1 MFITCEHE
9 PLDTLIPAQTDNR
22 KKHWWHDD
30 RNITFYKIV
39 RTNQDFFSKKFRRGS
54 RIDWT
59 RKNGWHYACF
69 VAALEMNPRLF
80 LRGWCNAIDEK
91 SLFAKQRSGD
101 AFNDPRNPPWLGL
114 DDEDDLS
121 PLMEEGAFSKRI
133 ATIKLAIIR
142 VEDVSTRAR
151 CFPV

>member
-1 MFITCEHE
+1 MIEILHFIKLYER
-9 PLDTLIPAQTDNR
+9 IKISSR
-22 KKHWWHDD
+22 KKW
-30 RNITFYKIV
+30 
-39 RTNQDFFSKKFRRGS
+39 QKFRRGS

-80 LRGWCNAIDEK
+80 LRGWCSAIDEK